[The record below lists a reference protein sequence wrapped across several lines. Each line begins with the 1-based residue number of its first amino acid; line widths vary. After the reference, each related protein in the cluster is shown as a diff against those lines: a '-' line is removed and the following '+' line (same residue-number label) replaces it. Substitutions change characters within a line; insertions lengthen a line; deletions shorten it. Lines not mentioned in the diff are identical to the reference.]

1 MPHLLHTRAF
11 LLLPPSTKPHP
22 LLKQGT
28 EDEEIK
34 ADIVR
39 KRAEKR
45 LQVLTKEVD
54 WRIAKAYV
62 ALAEDDNEDREG
74 LYGRKEK
81 TQEKTAG
88 ATSSGSA
95 GMLETRAIDSYLDDE
110 NWEEAER
117 RAGRGV
123 FVPKFPLS
131 SCQAEGSVKGR
142 TSSPSNVRVPGLS
155 WRWW

>member
-1 MPHLLHTRAF
+1 MPHLLHTRVF

-22 LLKQGT
+22 LLNQDT
-28 EDEEIK
+28 EDEESK
-34 ADIVR
+34 ADTVR

-54 WRIAKAYV
+54 WRIAKTYV
-62 ALAEDDNEDREG
+62 ALAEDDNDDREE

-81 TQEKTAG
+81 TQEKTAV
-88 ATSSGSA
+88 ATSSGGAA

-123 FVPKFPLS
+123 VIPKFPLS

-142 TSSPSNVRVPGLS
+142 TSNVRMPGLS
-155 WRWW
+155 WRW